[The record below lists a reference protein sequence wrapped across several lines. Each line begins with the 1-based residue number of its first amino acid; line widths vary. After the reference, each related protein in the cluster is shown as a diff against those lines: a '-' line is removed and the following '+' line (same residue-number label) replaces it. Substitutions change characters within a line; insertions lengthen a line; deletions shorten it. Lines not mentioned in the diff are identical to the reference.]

1 MTQKKEKKTMENTYT
16 NSFEKEN
23 TTQRGNTMRKN
34 EIKQALLTLGF
45 KEIEGHYFTSNEGE
59 NRFCTG
65 EYDQKEIDTFL
76 KVLSKVGKFQDG
88 VQVVQKDISPEGEEP
103 MLTWFISSPDYDE
116 DQWLYDIRYVNI
128 EFDGDKFSSL
138 WINYTTIE
146 NGIEYGP
153 LDWELY

>member
-1 MTQKKEKKTMENTYT
+1 MNITTDLRL
-16 NSFEKEN
+16 EKEN

-45 KEIEGHYFTSNEGE
+45 KNIEGHYYSNEPGE

-88 VQVVQKDISPEGEEP
+88 VEVIQKDICPGLLDEQEEW
-103 MLTWFISSPDYDE
+103 LEWFISSPGIE
-116 DQWLYDIRYVNI
+116 DQWLYKIRFVNI
-128 EFDGDKFSSL
+128 EFDGDKFRSL

-153 LDWELY
+153 LDWDLY

>member
-1 MTQKKEKKTMENTYT
+1 MKNTHINRY
-16 NSFEKEN
+16 EKEGEK
-23 TTQRGNTMRKN
+23 TTMKKN

-45 KEIEGHYFTSNEGE
+45 KNIEGHYYSNEPGE

-88 VQVVQKDISPEGEEP
+88 VEVFQKDICPGLLDEQEEW
-103 MLTWFISSPDYDE
+103 LEWFISSPNNE
-116 DQWLYDIRYVNI
+116 DQWLYKIRFVNI
-128 EFDGDKFSSL
+128 EFDGDKFRSL

>member
-1 MTQKKEKKTMENTYT
+1 MDIINGLRL
-16 NSFEKEN
+16 EKEN
-23 TTQRGNTMRKN
+23 TTQKGNTMKKN
-34 EIKQALLTLGF
+34 KIKQALLTLGF
-45 KEIEGHYFTSNEGE
+45 KEIEGHYYSNEPGE

-88 VQVVQKDISPEGEEP
+88 VEVFQKDICPGLLDEQEEW
-103 MLTWFISSPDYDE
+103 LEWYVSSPDRE
-116 DQWLYDIRYVNI
+116 DTWLYKIRFVNI
-128 EFDGDKFSSL
+128 EFDGDKFRSL

>member
-1 MTQKKEKKTMENTYT
+1 M
-16 NSFEKEN
+16 
-23 TTQRGNTMRKN
+23 
-34 EIKQALLTLGF
+34 TLGF
-45 KEIEGHYFTSNEGE
+45 KEIEGHYYSNEPGE

-88 VQVVQKDISPEGEEP
+88 VEVFQKDICPGLLDEQEEW
-103 MLTWFISSPDYDE
+103 LEWYVSSPDRE
-116 DQWLYDIRYVNI
+116 DTWLYKIRFVNI
-128 EFDGDKFSSL
+128 EFDGDKFRSL